1 MVRRRR
7 RAGRPSGRGATPRA
21 RRPRRPIA
29 PGKGDVVSS
38 DKVLVIGGGPAG
50 LEAAR
55 GVGDLG
61 QPAVLVEM
69 RAGLGGTPIAANYA
83 ALTHGMR
90 DAAEVMGEMVRA
102 VTEHP
107 LVEVRLETKVTGCVG
122 EVGNFRV
129 TVEGAGRQDT
139 LEVGAIIVATG
150 FDHFDPGRASQQYGY
165 YEYDDVITLQDAE
178 AMLKARKFLR
188 PSNGQPPAR
197 VCFIQCVG
205 SRDRH
210 IGNEYCS
217 KVCCGIA
224 SKQAIE
230 IRQLLPMC
238 RVFIF
243 YIDMRMYG
251 YWENE
256 IYWPAQEKYKVNYV
270 KGVISEVTLKGDRLL
285 VRGEDTTMNRPME
298 IPMDVVILSN
308 GMEPSRGTKE
318 IARVLGLAQNKYG
331 FIETPH
337 DSLDTVATSVPGI
350 FAAGAATGPKDLD
363 DTMGMAGA
371 AVMKAVAAVRRA
383 SRAAAGR

>member
-1 MVRRRR
+1 M
-7 RAGRPSGRGATPRA
+7 A
-21 RRPRRPIA
+21 
-29 PGKGDVVSS
+29 S
-38 DKVLVIGGGPAG
+38 DTILVIGGGPAG

-55 GVGDLG
+55 GVADLG
-61 QPAVLVEM
+61 VRTVLVEM
-69 RAGLGGTPIAANYA
+69 RGRLGGTPIAANYA

-90 DAAEVMGEMVRA
+90 DAEEVMGEMAA
-102 VTEHP
+102 VVSAHP
-107 LVEVRLETKVTGCVG
+107 LVDVRLGTKVTGCAG
-122 EVGNFRV
+122 SLGAFRV
-129 TVEGAGRQDT
+129 TLETGGRS
-139 LEVGAIIVATG
+139 EEIEAGAIVVATG
-150 FDHFDPGRASQQYGY
+150 FDHFDPGRANQQYGY
-165 YEYDDVITLQDAE
+165 YEYEDVITLQEAE
-178 AMLKARKFLR
+178 AMLKARKFVV
-188 PSNGQPPAR
+188 PSKGTPPAR

-230 IRQLLPMC
+230 IRQLLPEC

-256 IYWPAQEKYKVNYV
+256 IYWPAQEQYKVAYV
-270 KGVISEVTLKGDRLL
+270 KGVVSEITRKGDRLL

-298 IPMDVVILSN
+298 VPMDVVILSN

-318 IARVLGLAQNKYG
+318 IARTLGLRQNKYG

-337 DSLDTVATSVPGI
+337 DTLDTVATSVPGI

-371 AVMKAVAAVRRA
+371 VAMKAAVAVRRA
-383 SRAAAGR
+383 TAAVVGNG

>member
-1 MVRRRR
+1 M
-7 RAGRPSGRGATPRA
+7 PSEN
-21 RRPRRPIA
+21 I
-29 PGKGDVVSS
+29 
-38 DKVLVIGGGPAG
+38 LIIGGGPAG

-55 GVGDLG
+55 GVADLG
-61 QPAVLVEM
+61 YKVALVEM
-69 RAGLGGTPIAANYA
+69 REHLGGTPIAANYA

-90 DAAEVMGEMVRA
+90 DASEVMGEMAAA
-102 VTEHP
+102 VTGHP
-107 LVEVRLETKVTGCVG
+107 LVDVRLGTKVTACSGAVG
-122 EVGNFRV
+122 DF
-129 TVEGAGRQDT
+129 TLAVERGGAPET
-139 LEVGAIIVATG
+139 LRAGAIIVATG
-150 FDHFDPGRASQQYGY
+150 FDHFDPGRANQQYGY
-165 YEYDDVITLQDAE
+165 YQYDDVITLQESE
-178 AMLKARKFLR
+178 AMLKAKNFVK
-188 PSNGQPPAR
+188 PSNGQVPEQ

-230 IRQLLPMC
+230 IRQLLPAC

-256 IYWPAQEKYKVNYV
+256 IYWPAQETYKVNYV
-270 KGVISEVTLKGDRLL
+270 KGVASEITLKGDRLL

-298 IPMDVVILSN
+298 IPMDIVILSN

-318 IARVLGLAQNKYG
+318 IVQTLGLRQNRYG
-331 FIETPH
+331 FVEIAH

-350 FAAGAATGPKDLD
+350 FAAGAGTGPADLD
-363 DTMGMAGA
+363 DTIGMAGA
-371 AVMKAVAAVRRA
+371 AAMKAVAAVRRA
-383 SRAAAGR
+383 TRAAAGQRRST